1 MRYLGNKTKI
11 MPQIEKLLDEKNIL
25 INGLEFCDAFSGT
38 ATVGDYFQNVFRI
51 ISNDS
56 LCASYYISRGKLIN
70 IPTFETLG
78 FDPFDYFNNVDT
90 NSYVQGF
97 CYNNFAPTVSE
108 RMYFSDEN
116 AKLIDFIRDTIDN
129 WSNDGLINDDEKSYL
144 IASLLESLSKVS
156 NVAGVYSAF
165 LRKWDPRAIKRMVFI
180 PVERTN
186 GESQYNNEFHLNDV
200 NDFINN
206 VHGDILYLDPPYT
219 PTQYISQYHVL
230 ETIAKNDHPVTH
242 GVGAHRDNGNQISR
256 WCKKEYVGSEFEK
269 LIANAQFR
277 HIVFSYSDAGIMSK
291 EFIEKVLKRYAVE
304 GTYTF
309 KQINFV
315 KYKSTRAVNKEIA
328 DNTQKKTHY
337 EWLFYIEKKQ
347 TPLYISP
354 LNYIGGKF
362 EVLPLLKDYMP
373 HNIDVFYD
381 LFGGGGTVSVN
392 AEAQRVIYND
402 INPFVSSLLHK
413 IATEDIGKTIKYI
426 KRTIKKYSLSKA
438 NKEAYVALRT
448 DYNSKEPSQRN
459 PLDLYLL
466 ICFGFEHQIRFNS
479 SHEFNNPCGNS
490 GFNQEMCEKLIAFN
504 MRAKQLGIE
513 FNSQSYEGYEN
524 DITPRDFVYCDPPYL
539 ISCGAYNDG
548 KRGFNG
554 WNEEQEQQL
563 LRFLERMND
572 RGIRFM
578 LSNMVDRNGIE
589 NHPLNEWIERNH
601 FRVIENA
608 NVTKRN
614 RQNRKEII
622 IINY

>member
-165 LRKWDPRAIKRMVFI
+165 LRKWDPRAIKRMFFI
-180 PVERTN
+180 PVERAN
-186 GESQYNNEFHLNDV
+186 GKSLYNNEFHLNDV

-392 AEAQRVIYND
+392 AVTR
-402 INPFVSSLLHK
+402 
-413 IATEDIGKTIKYI
+413 
-426 KRTIKKYSLSKA
+426 SK
-438 NKEAYVALRT
+438 
-448 DYNSKEPSQRN
+448 
-459 PLDLYLL
+459 LD
-466 ICFGFEHQIRFNS
+466 FN
-479 SHEFNNPCGNS
+479 
-490 GFNQEMCEKLIAFN
+490 
-504 MRAKQLGIE
+504 
-513 FNSQSYEGYEN
+513 
-524 DITPRDFVYCDPPYL
+524 
-539 ISCGAYNDG
+539 
-548 KRGFNG
+548 
-554 WNEEQEQQL
+554 
-563 LRFLERMND
+563 
-572 RGIRFM
+572 
-578 LSNMVDRNGIE
+578 
-589 NHPLNEWIERNH
+589 
-601 FRVIENA
+601 
-608 NVTKRN
+608 
-614 RQNRKEII
+614 
-622 IINY
+622 

>member
-1 MRYLGNKTKI
+1 ML
-11 MPQIEKLLDEKNIL
+11 
-25 INGLEFCDAFSGT
+25 
-38 ATVGDYFQNVFRI
+38 
-51 ISNDS
+51 
-56 LCASYYISRGKLIN
+56 
-70 IPTFETLG
+70 
-78 FDPFDYFNNVDT
+78 
-90 NSYVQGF
+90 
-97 CYNNFAPTVSE
+97 
-108 RMYFSDEN
+108 
-116 AKLIDFIRDTIDN
+116 
-129 WSNDGLINDDEKSYL
+129 
-144 IASLLESLSKVS
+144 
-156 NVAGVYSAF
+156 
-165 LRKWDPRAIKRMVFI
+165 
-180 PVERTN
+180 
-186 GESQYNNEFHLNDV
+186 
-200 NDFINN
+200 
-206 VHGDILYLDPPYT
+206 
-219 PTQYISQYHVL
+219 
-230 ETIAKNDHPVTH
+230 
-242 GVGAHRDNGNQISR
+242 
-256 WCKKEYVGSEFEK
+256 
-269 LIANAQFR
+269 
-277 HIVFSYSDAGIMSK
+277 
-291 EFIEKVLKRYAVE
+291 
-304 GTYTF
+304 
-309 KQINFV
+309 
-315 KYKSTRAVNKEIA
+315 
-328 DNTQKKTHY
+328 
-337 EWLFYIEKKQ
+337 
-347 TPLYISP
+347 
-354 LNYIGGKF
+354 
-362 EVLPLLKDYMP
+362 
-373 HNIDVFYD
+373 
-381 LFGGGGTVSVN
+381 N

-426 KRTIKKYSLSKA
+426 ERTIKKYSLSKA